1 MCPRLLPEGS
11 KPSRTTCSARC
22 RKKKS
27 RDGVPEDEVVS
38 QQQTSKGNGN
48 SKSTKSR
55 APSSRVSSTEPVTS
69 DERLE
74 IATAQQVATDQ
85 QTCRCPLCQM
95 DNSWRVDLRL
105 QVQSQVPN
113 DAVAYRLVLPGRLET
128 DKPTLIPKRTR
139 FRDTP
144 FYSLSPFE
152 YPDDLRLR
160 DGRRYRIVWIDSH
173 GNRMRLRPEQSVP
186 GILYSVGPDSFQSEN
201 KQSSISIVQDA
212 SAEPVVE
219 AELQSVIS
227 QPAATEAV
235 TALVNSVT
243 DSPSVSTDVT
253 EAPALVSDTPPT
265 ASAETASPSAVTE
278 AATIPGEAM
287 YSLQP
292 TEPTPTA
299 PAPRSS
305 QEVIGIDPQEEWE
318 KLLSRFPA
326 MSREINELLIA
337 FVMQPEYMIQLIY
350 EEKVADANARG
361 LPIPKQPRTHL
372 PQRES
377 DAIHG
382 TLNKPFLPSH
392 FFPLCKAA
400 FAHVRRFGT
409 DQLATLPVPMFPLT
423 LEMQRRMEKLFN
435 HPAKRAYLQY
445 RLDWQTAVLD
455 DHDPPSEP
463 KVNLSAKECREFITM
478 MQDMRYVSLFK
489 KLTKANE
496 S

>member
-38 QQQTSKGNGN
+38 QQQTSKRNGN